1 MNEFYGPRIEQKL
14 ITKVCDVL
22 NVVPGDYGSD
32 KYKAV
37 EAVQLMNL
45 ENNLSYSFSRNIK
58 KYHEKHN
65 HGSQWQTSSK
75 GN

>member
-45 ENNLSYSFSRNIK
+45 ENNLSYAFSRI
-58 KYHEKHN
+58 EI
-65 HGSQWQTSSK
+65 SSK
-75 GN
+75 LFHLFRKQGNRNV